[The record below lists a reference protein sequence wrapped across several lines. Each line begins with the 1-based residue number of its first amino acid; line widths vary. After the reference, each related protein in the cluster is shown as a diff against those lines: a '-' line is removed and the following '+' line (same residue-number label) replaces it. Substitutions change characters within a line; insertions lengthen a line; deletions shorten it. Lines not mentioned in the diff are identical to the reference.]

1 MDFLRLPLNFGT
13 IASSYNISQTTI
25 ERFSSSVTSQTNLNG
40 LLEILASASEFEQL
54 PIRPG
59 EEESMKKLIHHL
71 PFSFENPNYT
81 DPHVKA
87 NALLQAHLC
96 RRMVVGNLV
105 FDQREVILSAT
116 RLVQAMVDVIS
127 SNGWLSLTLL
137 TMEVCQ
143 MVTQGLLHRNSMLL
157 QLPYFTEELVN
168 KCQQNRIETVFDLA
182 EMEDDDKCKLL
193 HMSDVQVRH
202 IARCCNQFP
211 IIHLKYNVVGSH
223 NVSVQVTLLRDTEV
237 GPVIAPRYP
246 GTKEEEGWW
255 LVIGDTESNQLLAIK
270 RVTLQRKSKVKLD
283 FAAPAEAGTRNY
295 TLYFKCDSYKGC
307 DQQYNFTL

>member
-1 MDFLRLPLNFGT
+1 MDSLNFGT
-13 IASSYNISQTTI
+13 IASYYNISQTTI

-40 LLEILASASEFEQL
+40 LLEILASASEFDHL

-59 EEESMKKLIHHL
+59 EEESIKRLIHHL
-71 PFSFENPNYT
+71 PFSIENPNYT
-81 DPHVKA
+81 DPHLKA

-127 SNGWLSLTLL
+127 SNGWLSLTLV

-168 KCQQNRIETVFDLA
+168 KCQKNRIETVFDLA

-193 HMSDVQVRH
+193 HMSDVQV
-202 IARCCNQFP
+202 Q
-211 IIHLKYNVVGSH
+211 
-223 NVSVQVTLLRDTEV
+223 LLRDTEV

-255 LVIGDTESNQLLAIK
+255 LVIGDTMSNQLLAIK

-295 TLYFKCDSYKGC
+295 TLYFMCDSYKGC
-307 DQQYNFTL
+307 DQEYKFTL